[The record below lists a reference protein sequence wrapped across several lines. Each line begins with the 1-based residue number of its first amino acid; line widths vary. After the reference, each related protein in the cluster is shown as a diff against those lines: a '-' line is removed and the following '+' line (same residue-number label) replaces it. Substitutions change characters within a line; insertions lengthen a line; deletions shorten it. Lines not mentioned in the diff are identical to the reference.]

1 MQDRCDGEKAIT
13 GHHNTQIQSERDVIA
28 AVGHHSIAAGGNVT
42 INNGV
47 APEVHAEALARISK
61 LEAELEEF
69 KNENHASKEAS
80 NAEQVLQSKRE
91 LEEIAEVSYSLP
103 YLISFS
109 DAAIRKGDYELAKRI
124 LNDAMKVADEKGY
137 DLLKARIWNGKARLE
152 ENMGRYEEAINYS
165 KKAQSIHLKFE
176 DELGYAANLSNEGVS
191 ECRSGNYQRGKKL
204 ILTAQRIHQMNDDLP
219 GIAFCLN
226 NLGNIEDHHN
236 NLKNALSCYTASFDI
251 KNKIGDE
258 KGAFTSLLNIAKIE
272 RKRKKPDEALRH
284 LNKCLEFSETQGLVP
299 FQVDVLNNLG
309 NLYLDEE
316 KYSDASSYYTKALTL
331 NHKINNASGMGLN
344 MRNLGLLAF
353 LEGDNVR
360 AKDWLLKSK
369 YALEEI
375 GSEHLPHT
383 LELLKKIG

>member
-1 MQDRCDGEKAIT
+1 MQDRSDGEGTIT
-13 GHHNTQIQSERDVIA
+13 GHHNTQIQSEGDTIA
-28 AVGHHSIAAGGNVT
+28 ALGNHSIAAGGNVT

-47 APEVHAEALARISK
+47 DPEVHAEALAKISK
-61 LEAELEEF
+61 LEIELEEF
-69 KNENHASKEAS
+69 RNKNNMQEEEI
-80 NAEQVLQSKRE
+80 NAEQVLNSKKE
-91 LEEIAEVSYSLP
+91 LEELVEVSYSLP
-103 YLISFS
+103 YLINFS
-109 DAAIRKGDYELAKRI
+109 DAAIRKGDYELANRI
-124 LNDAMKVADEKGY
+124 LNEAMKAADKKGY
-137 DLLKARIWNGKARLE
+137 DLLKARIWNGWARLE

-204 ILTAQRIHQMNDDLP
+204 ILAAQRIHQMNDNLP

-236 NLKNALSCYTASFDI
+236 NLKDALSCYMASYGI
-251 KNKIGDE
+251 KNKIGDVE
-258 KGAFTSLLNIAKIE
+258 GAFNSLLNIAKIE
-272 RKRKKPDEALRH
+272 RKRKKPDEALIY
-284 LNKCLEFSETQGLVP
+284 LTKCLEFSETKGLVP

-316 KYSDASSYYTKALTL
+316 KYSDASSYYSKALTL
-331 NHKINNASGMGLN
+331 NYKIENASGMGLN
-344 MRNLGLLAF
+344 MQNLGLLAF

-375 GSEHLPHT
+375 GSEHLPQT
-383 LELLKKIG
+383 LELLKKID